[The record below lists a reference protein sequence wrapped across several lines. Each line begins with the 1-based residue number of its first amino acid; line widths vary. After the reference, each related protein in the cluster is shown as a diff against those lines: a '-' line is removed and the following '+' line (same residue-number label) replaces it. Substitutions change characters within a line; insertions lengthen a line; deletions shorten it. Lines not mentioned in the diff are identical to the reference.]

1 MTNISPTEIEIAQRD
16 AVLSALLQAIRDDV
30 RIMLPPAAALD
41 GSEVALIRAGE
52 EANPF
57 GGTVGSFR
65 YQFEGED
72 DLLHLMVVRQNY
84 AALSPEEG
92 QTVAAF
98 LLPNLPPA
106 LIWLKPGV
114 LSQNFY
120 FGHDELLSGG

>member
-1 MTNISPTEIEIAQRD
+1 MNHLSPTEIEIAQRD
-16 AVLSALLQAIRDDV
+16 AVVAALLQAIRGDV

-52 EANPF
+52 ESNAF
-57 GGTVGSFR
+57 GGTVGEYR

-72 DLLHLMVVRQNY
+72 DLLHLMVVRRNY
-84 AALSPEEG
+84 SALSPEEG
-92 QTVAAF
+92 QSVAAF
-98 LLPNLPPA
+98 LLPDLPAA

-120 FGHDELLSGG
+120 FGHDELL